1 MSSFFQELKRRN
13 VFRVGLAYVVT
24 AWLIAQAADLALDA
38 FAAPEWVMKAT
49 VLMLLLGFPI
59 ALIFAWAFEKT
70 PEGLKLEKNV
80 DRSQSITSVTGK
92 KMDRGIIIA
101 LGIAVV
107 FLLVD
112 KFYLQT
118 PMSDESAVGLSS
130 QIDAAGTGSIE
141 QAARAKSVAVLPF
154 ANMSSDPEQEYF
166 SDGLADTVLDALA
179 QVSDLKVAA
188 RTSSFAFRGKHQD
201 IREIGRLLGVSTVL
215 EGSVQKAG
223 NRLRVI
229 TQLIDVNDGA
239 HLWSQTFDRTD
250 EDIFAIQDE
259 ISAAVVKALKVS
271 LGEEDT
277 QRLAQRPTSDIQA
290 FDLYLLGRYEFVK
303 RNSEALRKAISHFE
317 QAVAIDPNYALAY
330 TGLADSW
337 MFLSTRNYG
346 DLQIKEAAT
355 HAKPYLDKA
364 LALAPNF
371 SEVYAT
377 LGLYLDEF
385 RQPGD
390 FPGMTTVMALEKSV
404 ELNPVNTLAL
414 TWLAIRYQSD
424 GQYEKSWQVLRSAYE
439 LDPLNTN
446 LLSNMSWWSLSR
458 GDVNNGMRYIDQAI
472 ERNPRAANAWDAKAR
487 WLWLTQNLD
496 EVLEA
501 AMRAQE
507 LEPDSTEFALSLGY
521 ACSDLGDMHCARL
534 WVEKARRASPDDA
547 RVVRATAWL
556 RRAQGNLD
564 EAAALQEALLE
575 KALARND
582 DWSELDTRF
591 TALGLAEL
599 RLEQGAY
606 SDAAELFERIFPTL
620 QEKLG
625 RNDNFNVPRF
635 LDMAWA
641 YRNLEQTQQEQ
652 AALDQARLRLQAAR
666 DGGISFWFIDFC
678 DALLHAQSGDK
689 QAAEAY
695 FQEAV
700 DGGFVPSSDFLH
712 TNAGVKRL
720 GELLEYSEAYRSA
733 LAQSEARLASLR
745 EAASGN
751 IQLAIERAQL

>member
-49 VLMLLLGFPI
+49 LLMLLLGFPI

-271 LGEEDT
+271 LGRRT
-277 QRLAQRPTSDIQA
+277 PSAWRNVQPVISRPSICIC
-290 FDLYLLGRYEFVK
+290 LGV
-303 RNSEALRKAISHFE
+303 
-317 QAVAIDPNYALAY
+317 
-330 TGLADSW
+330 
-337 MFLSTRNYG
+337 
-346 DLQIKEAAT
+346 
-355 HAKPYLDKA
+355 
-364 LALAPNF
+364 
-371 SEVYAT
+371 
-377 LGLYLDEF
+377 
-385 RQPGD
+385 
-390 FPGMTTVMALEKSV
+390 
-404 ELNPVNTLAL
+404 
-414 TWLAIRYQSD
+414 
-424 GQYEKSWQVLRSAYE
+424 
-439 LDPLNTN
+439 TN
-446 LLSNMSWWSLSR
+446 L
-458 GDVNNGMRYIDQAI
+458 
-472 ERNPRAANAWDAKAR
+472 
-487 WLWLTQNLD
+487 
-496 EVLEA
+496 
-501 AMRAQE
+501 
-507 LEPDSTEFALSLGY
+507 
-521 ACSDLGDMHCARL
+521 
-534 WVEKARRASPDDA
+534 
-547 RVVRATAWL
+547 
-556 RRAQGNLD
+556 
-564 EAAALQEALLE
+564 
-575 KALARND
+575 
-582 DWSELDTRF
+582 
-591 TALGLAEL
+591 
-599 RLEQGAY
+599 
-606 SDAAELFERIFPTL
+606 
-620 QEKLG
+620 
-625 RNDNFNVPRF
+625 
-635 LDMAWA
+635 
-641 YRNLEQTQQEQ
+641 
-652 AALDQARLRLQAAR
+652 
-666 DGGISFWFIDFC
+666 
-678 DALLHAQSGDK
+678 
-689 QAAEAY
+689 
-695 FQEAV
+695 
-700 DGGFVPSSDFLH
+700 
-712 TNAGVKRL
+712 
-720 GELLEYSEAYRSA
+720 
-733 LAQSEARLASLR
+733 
-745 EAASGN
+745 
-751 IQLAIERAQL
+751 

>member
-1 MSSFFQELKRRN
+1 MSSLFEELKRRN

-24 AWLIAQAADLALDA
+24 AWLIVQAADLALDA
-38 FAAPEWVMKAT
+38 FAAPDWVMKAT
-49 VLMLLLGFPI
+49 LLMLLLGFPI

-92 KMDRGIIIA
+92 KMDRGIIVA
-101 LGIAVV
+101 LVIAVV
-107 FLLVD
+107 YFAAD

-118 PMSDESAVGLSS
+118 PGSGEPAAGVASQTAAV
-130 QIDAAGTGSIE
+130 GTGSSQ
-141 QAARAKSVAVLPF
+141 QAERTKSVAVLPF

-166 SDGLADTVLDALA
+166 SDGLADTVLDGLA
-179 QVSDLKVAA
+179 QVRDLKVAA

-229 TQLIDVNDGA
+229 TQLIDVNDGT

-277 QRLAQRPTSDIQA
+277 QRLAQRPTNDIQA

-303 RNSEALRKAISHFE
+303 RTPEALRKAISHFE
-317 QAVAIDPNYALAY
+317 QAVANDPDYALAY

-337 MFLSTRNYG
+337 MFLSSQNYG
-346 DLQIKEAAT
+346 DLVPIEAAA

-364 LALAPNF
+364 LALAPDS

-377 LGLYLDEF
+377 LGYYLDEL

-390 FPGMTTVMALEKSV
+390 FPGMTSTMALEKAV
-404 ELNPVNTLAL
+404 ELNPVNVLAL
-414 TWLAIRYQSD
+414 NWLAIRYQGE
-424 GQYEKSWQVLRSAYE
+424 GQHNKSMQMLQRAYE
-439 LDPLNTN
+439 LDPLNAT
-446 LLSNMSWWSLSR
+446 LGQNMSWWAFAR
-458 GDVNNGMRYIDQAI
+458 GAVD
-472 ERNPRAANAWDAKAR
+472 DAKR
-487 WLWLTQNLD
+487 YMQQVLD
-496 EVLEA
+496 RDPLNANVWQAKSIWFYYGIFDLDISLEA
-501 AMRAQE
+501 ALRAQE
-507 LEPDSTEFALSLGY
+507 LEPESTEFSLSVAFSCLSLGEY
-521 ACSDLGDMHCARL
+521 RCARL
-534 WVEKARRASPDDA
+534 WVERTRRVSPDDN
-547 RVVRATAWL
+547 RVVAAMDLLARAEGDLDSAANLQQANLEKNLAENDDWNAL
-556 RRAQGNLD
+556 DIRFIALSLAEIRLQQGRYAD
-564 EAAALQEALLE
+564 AAALYE
-575 KALARND
+575 KV
-582 DWSELDTRF
+582 
-591 TALGLAEL
+591 
-599 RLEQGAY
+599 
-606 SDAAELFERIFPTL
+606 FPTL

-625 RNDNFNVPRF
+625 RNDTANISRF

-652 AALDQARLRLQAAR
+652 ATLAEARRRLQAAR
-666 DGGISFWFIDFC
+666 DGGLSGWLIDIG
-678 DALLHAQSGDK
+678 DALLNAQSGDREK
-689 QAAEAY
+689 AEAY
-695 FQEAV
+695 FQKAV
-700 DGGFVPSSDFLH
+700 DRGFALDPINSYSVE
-712 TNAGVKRL
+712 RL
-720 GELLEYSEAYRSA
+720 GELLEYSDAYRA
-733 LAQSEARLASLR
+733 TRAQSEVRLASLR
-745 EAASGN
+745 EAASAN